1 MSTEDEHALHNDQ
14 HEPQRIAI
22 TLKISESQ
30 NGPIGQSIARRFAV
44 GTSLFYASTL
54 GVVGTYLPFFPVWL
68 KAIGLDASWIGIITA
83 VPSLSRFTILPF
95 VTAFAERRQILR
107 GTMIAMAFA
116 TAFGLFMVGWLRH
129 PIAILIVFSLTACA
143 WTPLGPLTDGY
154 ALKGI
159 VRFGL
164 DYGPMRLWGSA
175 AFIVGALGCGL
186 LIDVLDSKNLIW
198 TIAAMA
204 VVSGFVSLG
213 LAPLD
218 APAAAPA
225 SLTRASGLLR
235 KPLFLSIIGASA
247 LIQASHAAYYIFA
260 SITWQNAGLGGLTIA
275 ALWSLGVLAE
285 IVIFALSP
293 RFTVSPAILLIIG
306 AASGVVRW
314 VVTAQEP
321 RIEVLA
327 AVQLMHGLTFG
338 ITQVGTVALLA
349 RSVPH
354 HVLASAQGYLVATIG
369 AVNSLAMVL
378 SGLIYARV
386 GEGVYYVMAVMAL
399 AGGILMLIA
408 RPHLD
413 EHHLAMNKIRT

>member
-1 MSTEDEHALHNDQ
+1 LST
-14 HEPQRIAI
+14 
-22 TLKISESQ
+22 SESQ
-30 NGPIGQSIARRFAV
+30 KHPTGQSVARRFAL

-68 KAIGLDASWIGIITA
+68 KAIGVDASWIGIITA
-83 VPSLSRFTILPF
+83 VPSFSRFTILPF

-107 GTMIAMAFA
+107 ETMTVMAFV
-116 TAFGLFMVGWLRH
+116 TALGFSVVGTLH
-129 PIAILIVFSLTACA
+129 QPVAILIVFALTACT

-154 ALKGI
+154 ALKG
-159 VRFGL
+159 VARYGL

-175 AFIVGALGCGL
+175 AFIVGAMGCGWL
-186 LIDVLDSKNLIW
+186 VDILDSKNLVW
-198 TIAAMA
+198 TIVA
-204 VVSGFVSLG
+204 VAFLSAFVSLG
-213 LAPLD
+213 LVRLD
-218 APAAAPA
+218 APPKGTGTLA
-225 SLTRASGLLR
+225 RASGLLR

-285 IVIFALSP
+285 IVIFAISP
-293 RFTVSPAILLIIG
+293 RFTVSPAILIIIG
-306 AASGVVRW
+306 AVSGVVRW

-338 ITQVGTVALLA
+338 ITQVGTVALLV

-354 HVLASAQGYLVATIG
+354 HLLASAQGYLVATIG
-369 AVNSLAMVL
+369 AVNSIAMVL

-386 GEGVYYVMAVMAL
+386 GEGVYYVMALMAL
-399 AGGILMLIA
+399 AGGIVMAVARTRLDAQHALM
-408 RPHLD
+408 D
-413 EHHLAMNKIRT
+413 

>member
-1 MSTEDEHALHNDQ
+1 MST
-14 HEPQRIAI
+14 
-22 TLKISESQ
+22 SESQ
-30 NGPIGQSIARRFAV
+30 KHPAGQSVARRFAL

-68 KAIGLDASWIGIITA
+68 KAIGVDASWIGIITA
-83 VPSLSRFTILPF
+83 VPSFSRFTILPF

-107 GTMIAMAFA
+107 ETMTVMAFV
-116 TAFGLFMVGWLRH
+116 TALGFSVVGTLH
-129 PIAILIVFSLTACA
+129 QPVAILVVFALTACT

-154 ALKGI
+154 ALKG
-159 VRFGL
+159 VARYGL

-186 LIDVLDSKNLIW
+186 LTDILDSKNLVW
-198 TIAAMA
+198 TIVA
-204 VVSGFVSLG
+204 VAFLSAFVSLG
-213 LAPLD
+213 LVPLD
-218 APAAAPA
+218 APPKGAA

-275 ALWSLGVLAE
+275 GLWSLGVLAE
-285 IVIFALSP
+285 IVIFAISP
-293 RFTVSPAILLIIG
+293 RFTVSPAILIIIG
-306 AASGVVRW
+306 AVSGVVRW

-338 ITQVGTVALLA
+338 ITQVGTVALLV

-354 HVLASAQGYLVATIG
+354 HLLASAQGYLVATIG
-369 AVNSLAMVL
+369 AVNALAMVL

-386 GEGVYYVMAVMAL
+386 GEGVYYVMALMAL
-399 AGGILMLIA
+399 AGGVVMAVARTRLDAHHALM
-408 RPHLD
+408 D
-413 EHHLAMNKIRT
+413 

>member
-1 MSTEDEHALHNDQ
+1 LST
-14 HEPQRIAI
+14 
-22 TLKISESQ
+22 SESQ
-30 NGPIGQSIARRFAV
+30 KHPAGQSVARRFAL

-68 KAIGLDASWIGIITA
+68 KAIGVDASWIGIITA
-83 VPSLSRFTILPF
+83 VPSFSRFTILPF

-107 GTMIAMAFA
+107 ETMTVMAFV
-116 TAFGLFMVGWLRH
+116 TALGFSVVGTLH
-129 PIAILIVFSLTACA
+129 QPIAILIVFALTACT

-154 ALKGI
+154 ALKG
-159 VRFGL
+159 VARYGL

-186 LIDVLDSKNLIW
+186 LTDILDSKNLVW
-198 TIAAMA
+198 TIVA
-204 VVSGFVSLG
+204 VAFLSAFVSLG
-213 LAPLD
+213 LVPLD
-218 APAAAPA
+218 APPKGTA

-275 ALWSLGVLAE
+275 GLWSLGVLAE
-285 IVIFALSP
+285 IVIFAISP
-293 RFTVSPAILLIIG
+293 RFTVSPAILIIIG
-306 AASGVVRW
+306 AVSGVVRW

-338 ITQVGTVALLA
+338 ITQVGTVALLV

-354 HVLASAQGYLVATIG
+354 HLLASAQGYLVATIG
-369 AVNSLAMVL
+369 AVNALAMVL

-386 GEGVYYVMAVMAL
+386 GEGVYYVMALMAL
-399 AGGILMLIA
+399 AGGVVMAVARTRLDAHHALM
-408 RPHLD
+408 D
-413 EHHLAMNKIRT
+413 